1 MDSLSKYIY
10 GEKRLGS
17 NFQLNTL
24 RMSAKTVG
32 LQQNNFSNKS
42 EYDNVGKVIYYSPSL
57 LLYILYKA
65 EFDIKGGRV
74 FTDKSVIFSLV
85 FFIHFFL
92 SRQHF
97 W

>member
-42 EYDNVGKVIYYSPSL
+42 EYDNVGKVIYYSL

-85 FFIHFFL
+85 FFLHIFL
-92 SRQHF
+92 SRQHV